1 MSTKRILIAAAMLS
15 LVAGA
20 ADAQTPAN
28 PPQNPAAHPQGSAQ
42 GMMGNGQMM
51 GQGGMKGSAGEQQ
64 EQQAAKDRGTIG
76 IFLAIDVNAVGAPG
90 RLIARRVVPY
100 SPAYY
105 AGIASGD
112 QIVAVDGQPVK
123 GKALSDI
130 AMAIRGEV
138 GTPVKLSL
146 SRQGQAREVSL
157 TRVEPV
163 SEHEGHGMSGHGH
176 MGGGGMMGLGGGGM
190 MGMDGGMMGGRHQN
204 GSDDEGDG
212 QNGMMGMMGH
222 MGGMGRM
229 MEGCSNMMQNENQ
242 PPNNQFPKHSQS
254 TPND

>member
-1 MSTKRILIAAAMLS
+1 M
-15 LVAGA
+15 
-20 ADAQTPAN
+20 
-28 PPQNPAAHPQGSAQ
+28 
-42 GMMGNGQMM
+42 
-51 GQGGMKGSAGEQQ
+51 
-64 EQQAAKDRGTIG
+64 
-76 IFLAIDVNAVGAPG
+76 
-90 RLIARRVVPY
+90 
-100 SPAYY
+100 
-105 AGIASGD
+105 
-112 QIVAVDGQPVK
+112 AVDGQPVK

-163 SEHEGHGMSGHGH
+163 SEHERHGMSGHGH
-176 MGGGGMMGLGGGGM
+176 MGGGGMMG
-190 MGMDGGMMGGRHQN
+190 MDGGMMGGRYQN
-204 GSDDEGDG
+204 GSDDESDG
-212 QNGMMGMMGH
+212 QNGMMGIMRH

-229 MEGCSNMMQNENQ
+229 MEACSNMMQNENR